1 MADLKSTTRGWR
13 GSLALLPAIGVALLP
28 NLTCPACWPAYAA
41 LLSSLGIGFLP
52 TDKYLIPLTGVF
64 LVFALAMLAWQAR
77 GRTRIGPLVL
87 GSIGAVVIV
96 LGRFVLQL
104 DPVLYSGLAV
114 FVSAA
119 VWNAWPL
126 HRQKRSDRTVQSG
139 SCPSCESRS
148 QLVEGLSQNKE
159 QSVST

>member
-13 GSLALLPAIGVALLP
+13 GSLALLPAIGIALLP

-77 GRTRIGPLVL
+77 RRSRIGPLVL

-104 DPVLYSGLAV
+104 DFVLYSGLAV

-126 HRQKRSDRTVQSG
+126 HRQKRSDRTVKSG
-139 SCPSCESRS
+139 SCPSCESGG
-148 QLVEGLSQNKE
+148 LPVKKLSQNKK

>member
-52 TDKYLIPLTGVF
+52 TDKFLIPLTGVF

-77 GRTRIGPLVL
+77 RRNRIGPLVL
-87 GSIGAVVIV
+87 GSIGAAVIV

-104 DPVLYSGLAV
+104 DLVLYSGLAG
-114 FVSAA
+114 FVTAA
-119 VWNAWPL
+119 AWNAWPL
-126 HRQKRSDRTVQSG
+126 QRKERSNRTVKSG
-139 SCPSCESRS
+139 SCPSCESRG
-148 QLVEGLSQNKE
+148 LPVERLSQNKK